1 MPRPQMDCHAAPG
14 RSTDAPRRPKSKA
27 SHDISTPAPQRL
39 FEPWC
44 SGRSAVVE
52 FGPRPPICSRF
63 LSLRSGRQRR
73 LRAAPRCSTRRL
85 RCLRRASTPC
95 PAARFHGGVLGTTRT
110 DTGRRRSAATAGRLC
125 LPRFARTRGRLVG
138 THGVLLMRARGPRS
152 PLLTEMT
159 CNGRMRMAR
168 RTLVRACVLSCG
180 RPSLEPVTQCSGG
193 IDASTGKQRTGTG
206 RSS

>member
-95 PAARFHGGVLGTTRT
+95 AAARFHGGVLGTTRT
-110 DTGRRRSAATAGRLC
+110 DTRRRRSAATTARLC
-125 LPRFARTRGRLVG
+125 LPRFVRCRGFLIGTHRLVLPCASSMPLHLYGRRELVMDACERRAGRLRG
-138 THGVLLMRARGPRS
+138 GRASFRA
-152 PLLTEMT
+152 L
-159 CNGRMRMAR
+159 AR
-168 RTLVRACVLSCG
+168 L
-180 RPSLEPVTQCSGG
+180 
-193 IDASTGKQRTGTG
+193 
-206 RSS
+206 